1 LVRGVPQ
8 DQWQG
13 CSWLAG
19 RIARASP
26 DCFPQL
32 SRTAPKKIERETPC
46 ARLDADLPD
55 YQPPCFW
62 TSSAFSDQPTKTIHR
77 HPFRKYR
84 DEKQIAEQIPVWS
97 LYTWPFRLSITHACY
112 DRHGQYFPDLEQRI
126 ATLSE
131 RLRKNR
137 SLVFFYLNYDNPIS
151 AEDYKY
157 ALVGCARLTDVA
169 LSSDF
174 PFDEDELA
182 GIRGSKKMK
191 NFPTMNWALR
201 LSHGGPQAGVRLPY
215 HAYLKHVEDH
225 PEDETKLEE
234 IRVLIDEPALTP
246 NFKYV
251 AEQLHDDHALAL
263 LYKIKRALSRA
274 QAHGI
279 VDVDADLTLI
289 DDYIE
294 DCWTRRGLY
303 PGLGSVVNVLARAD
317 SGHVA

>member
-274 QAHGI
+274 QAT
-279 VDVDADLTLI
+279 ASSTSMR
-289 DDYIE
+289 
-294 DCWTRRGLY
+294 T
-303 PGLGSVVNVLARAD
+303 
-317 SGHVA
+317 